1 MSAVWLCVILV
12 GTATIALKAAGPVLA
27 AGREL
32 PQGAARVVDLLA
44 PALLA
49 ALVATQAFASDEALV
64 LDERGAGLLAGGVA
78 ILLRAPAARGRADRR
93 RHRGRPQGD
102 LVSARGWALFAAV
115 SVIWGMPYLF
125 IKVAVDEMSPS
136 VVAWSRL
143 ALAAAVLLPVAWKLG
158 ALRGLG
164 QRWRI
169 LTVFAAIEMAI
180 PWPLIGFGEVH
191 ISSSFAAILIAAVPL
206 FVALIAL
213 RFDHSERP
221 TPTRLVGMLIGLA
234 GVAAL
239 VGIDVGGKT
248 DELLGSL
255 AVLVAA
261 FCYAVGPMIV
271 KRRLSDVDPLGPVA
285 ASLAI
290 ATLLVMPFAL
300 ADLPD
305 STPSADA
312 LASIVVL
319 GLICS
324 ALAFLLFFRLIAEI
338 GPGRATV
345 ITYVNPVVALALGVA
360 ILDESVTAGVV
371 VGLLL
376 ILAGSWLST
385 DGRVPPGLVGAGRSG
400 PPPTPCTRFRG
411 PQLAQALRYRPTSGR
426 DRRRRGR
433 VSRSQGMEALSAK
446 KAWSARRHGVP

>member
-1 MSAVWLCVILV
+1 
-12 GTATIALKAAGPVLA
+12 
-27 AGREL
+27 
-32 PQGAARVVDLLA
+32 
-44 PALLA
+44 
-49 ALVATQAFASDEALV
+49 
-64 LDERGAGLLAGGVA
+64 
-78 ILLRAPAARGRADRR
+78 
-93 RHRGRPQGD
+93 
-102 LVSARGWALFAAV
+102 VSARGWALFAAV

-125 IKVAVDEMSPS
+125 IKIAVDELSPS
-136 VVAWSRL
+136 LVAWSRL

-164 QRWRI
+164 ARWRI
-169 LTVFAAIEMAI
+169 LTLFAAVEMAI

-191 ISSSFAAILIAAVPL
+191 ITSSLAAILIAAVPL

-221 TPTRLVGMLIGLA
+221 TPVRLIGMLIGLA
-234 GVAAL
+234 GVVAL
-239 VGIDVGGKT
+239 VGIDIGGRS
-248 DELLGSL
+248 DELLGAL

-290 ATLLVMPFAL
+290 ATLLVTPFAL

-305 STPSADA
+305 SVPSADTW
-312 LASIVVL
+312 ASIIVL
-319 GLICS
+319 GLVCS
-324 ALAFLLFFRLIAEI
+324 ALAFLFFFRLIAEV
-338 GPGRATV
+338 GPSRATI

-360 ILDESVTAGVV
+360 ILDESVTTGVV

-385 DGRVPPGLVGAGRSG
+385 DGRLPPGLAGLAERVR
-400 PPPTPCTRFRG
+400 TR
-411 PQLAQALRYRPTSGR
+411 T
-426 DRRRRGR
+426 
-433 VSRSQGMEALSAK
+433 
-446 KAWSARRHGVP
+446 SARGSEAPS

>member
-1 MSAVWLCVILV
+1 
-12 GTATIALKAAGPVLA
+12 
-27 AGREL
+27 
-32 PQGAARVVDLLA
+32 
-44 PALLA
+44 
-49 ALVATQAFASDEALV
+49 
-64 LDERGAGLLAGGVA
+64 
-78 ILLRAPAARGRADRR
+78 
-93 RHRGRPQGD
+93 
-102 LVSARGWALFAAV
+102 
-115 SVIWGMPYLF
+115 
-125 IKVAVDEMSPS
+125 
-136 VVAWSRL
+136 
-143 ALAAAVLLPVAWKLG
+143 
-158 ALRGLG
+158 
-164 QRWRI
+164 
-169 LTVFAAIEMAI
+169 MAI

-206 FVALIAL
+206 FVALFAL

-234 GVAAL
+234 GVVAL
-239 VGIDVGGKT
+239 VGIDVGGHS

-255 AVLVAA
+255 AVLLAA
-261 FCYAVGPMIV
+261 FCYAVGPMII

-319 GLICS
+319 GLVCS
-324 ALAFLLFFRLIAEI
+324 ALAFLFFFRLIAEV
-338 GPGRATV
+338 GASRATV

-360 ILDESVTAGVV
+360 ILDESVTTGVA

-385 DGRVPPGLVGAGRSG
+385 DGRLPPGLAA
-400 PPPTPCTRFRG
+400 
-411 PQLAQALRYRPTSGR
+411 LA
-426 DRRRRGR
+426 DRVRGR
-433 VSRSQGMEALSAK
+433 PRARGSEAPS
-446 KAWSARRHGVP
+446 